1 MRQGREKVCSNASRQ
16 WAEAPASLARL
27 HRAWQAMADPMDI
40 ELPAP
45 ATGSGAPPR
54 ALIACPRRVSPPDEP
69 RLWAWG
75 TCVQPSAEL
84 GARWPAVECPC
95 IAFSSLSYRS
105 RSVLTRGRLLIT
117 AESSAERPSPG
128 EPAELAPSPL
138 RSGLGAARGS
148 LAAAGK
154 ALSGVL
160 GRKRAVGEN
169 AAPQQPKPPQP
180 LAPVGKA
187 SGAVMAKQA
196 YAFTDHCGTY
206 PCAAPPLARRLARSC
221 YAARAPTM
229 PRSRCTPPHVRYAAP
244 RTETSSPLLRRARPP
259 LPAAAALPSRAL
271 RRPSQRDLGRASCSW
286 LGGVSVRRPHRQFCA
301 A

>member
-1 MRQGREKVCSNASRQ
+1 M
-16 WAEAPASLARL
+16 AE
-27 HRAWQAMADPMDI
+27 PMDQG
-40 ELPAP
+40 LPVASADAG
-45 ATGSGAPPR
+45 ATPR
-54 ALIACPRRVSPPDEP
+54 ALIACPRRGSTPDGACS
-69 RLWAWG
+69 WAWG
-75 TCVQPSAEL
+75 ACVQPSAEL
-84 GARWPAVECPC
+84 GARWPAVECPY
-95 IAFSSLSYRS
+95 IAFPSLFCLAR
-105 RSVLTRGRLLIT
+105 LCHTRGRLLIT

-196 YAFTDHCGTY
+196 YAFTDHCSTY